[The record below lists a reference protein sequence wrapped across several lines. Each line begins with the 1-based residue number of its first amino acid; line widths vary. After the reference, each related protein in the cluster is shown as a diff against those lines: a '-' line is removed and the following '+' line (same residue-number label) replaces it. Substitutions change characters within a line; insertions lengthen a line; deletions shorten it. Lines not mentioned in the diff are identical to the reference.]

1 MKLMMLPLKP
11 FSPGCWPYANKG
23 AALLV
28 MLLIVL
34 AAFSTIIV
42 STLSSTNLG
51 TQRQK
56 KTLEA
61 ITQAKEALLAY
72 ASTHDRPGVLP
83 CPDTNN
89 DGSSDPNGNNC
100 YNPIGRLPWK
110 QLNISD
116 LRDGNGERLWYAV
129 SSDFINVP
137 STRVVNNED
146 SAGLINICGS
156 TGCGDSSPIPSPST
170 TAPFPTSNI
179 AAIVFSPGVPIGGN
193 NRQDGT
199 DPEPDPAINIDPAKK
214 ALNYLDSVVIDSKA
228 FDNSSG
234 STNGNDFVAATT
246 SSTFNDKL
254 LPIFAA
260 EIFANVNKRM
270 EKKTMLVELANCI
283 AEYGNN
289 NSTSSDHRLPWSAPL
304 MIDVSDATKFDD
316 STGLRSGRLPY
327 YVSDSTTA
335 LPVHNWSTTA
345 IQLAKRKTLGAC
357 SSFPKWWTSWKS
369 YVFYAVG
376 SNFSPDHPPPNDCS
390 DQTGCLGVNGGAR
403 KFAAVVIFSGK
414 KLTSQARTSTAERKD
429 ASNYLEGDNLL
440 SITNAA
446 SNYANSTAST
456 TFNDV
461 IVCIN
466 PDMSLSPDC
475 N

>member
-1 MKLMMLPLKP
+1 MKLTILPLKT
-11 FSPGCWPYANKG
+11 FSPHDWPYSNKG

-42 STLSSTNLG
+42 FALSSSNLD

-61 ITQAKEALLAY
+61 MAQAKDALLAY

-89 DGSSDPNGNNC
+89 DGSGDPNGNNC
-100 YNPIGRLPWK
+100 YSPIGRLPWK

-116 LRDGNGERLWYAV
+116 LRDGNGERLWYAI

-137 STRVVNNED
+137 STRVVNNEE
-146 SAGLINICGS
+146 SAGLINVCGS
-156 TGCGDSSPIPSPST
+156 TGCGDSSPIPNPST

-179 AAIVFSPGVPIGGN
+179 AAIVFSPGAPIGEN
-193 NRQDGT
+193 NRRDGT
-199 DPEPDPAINIDPAKK
+199 DPEPNPTINIDPAKK

-246 SSTFNDKL
+246 SNAFNDKL

-260 EIFANVNKRM
+260 EIFSNVNRRM
-270 EKKTMLVELANCI
+270 EKKATLVELAKCI

-289 NSTSSDHRLPWSAPL
+289 NNTSSDHRLPWSAPL
-304 MIDVSDATKFDD
+304 IIDVSDATKFDD
-316 STGLRSGRLPY
+316 SAGLRSGRLPY
-327 YVSDSTTA
+327 YVVDSTTA
-335 LPVHNWSTTA
+335 PPAHNWSTTY
-345 IQLAKRKTLGAC
+345 IPTAKRNTLGAC
-357 SSFPKWWTSWKS
+357 SSFPKWWASWKS

-390 DQTGCLGVNGGAR
+390 DQTGCLGVNGGTR

-414 KLTSQARTSTAERKD
+414 KLINQARTSAAEKQD
-429 ASNYLEGDNLL
+429 ANNYLESDNLL
-440 SITNAA
+440 SIANAA
-446 SNYANSTAST
+446 SNFTNGTAST
-456 TFNDV
+456 TFNDLV
-461 IVCIN
+461 VCIN